1 MLIQNNVFIFGAKL
15 INIRTDAQIGLSR
28 AILSEC
34 WLEAEKKKN
43 KMATNSISVQ
53 SLKDATNQEI
63 SIHKFIGSTNNDVLY
78 EKSAHRRD
86 DHFLFIFQRKGRS
99 KIVLDFKEIELD
111 GGVVLCVLPGQ
122 VHYTKAVEQNTEAW
136 LITLDTRF
144 VSNDYR
150 AIFEKNYFQQ
160 KALAI
165 GNIESRLLNDCIE
178 LILSSKENKE
188 QLNMIPQVTASLIDG
203 CVGMFASVYKQSE
216 EKESVLSRK
225 HIITQQF
232 KHLLL
237 LNYNTHKSTSDY
249 AAMLNI
255 TPAYLNEVLK
265 QITGLTVSF
274 WIQQMILTEAKRLL
288 YATDKT
294 VKEIAYHLGFEDQA
308 YFTRY
313 FSNAEGQ
320 APLQFRLQYRK

>member
-1 MLIQNNVFIFGAKL
+1 ML
-15 INIRTDAQIGLSR
+15 
-28 AILSEC
+28 
-34 WLEAEKKKN
+34 AESKRKN
-43 KMATNSISVQ
+43 KMARNNISIQ
-53 SLKDATNQEI
+53 SLKDITNQEI

-86 DHFLFIFQRKGRS
+86 DHFLFIFQRKGCS
-99 KIVLDFKEIELD
+99 KICVDFKKIELD
-111 GGVVLCVLPGQ
+111 GTVVLCVFPGQ
-122 VHYTKAVEQNTEAW
+122 VHYTTAVEQNTEAW

-144 VSNDYR
+144 VNDDYR
-150 AIFEKNYFQQ
+150 AIFEKYYFQYE
-160 KALAI
+160 AIAI
-165 GNIESRLLNDCIE
+165 GHIESSLLNDCIE

-188 QLNMIPQVTASLIDG
+188 QLNMIPKVTASLIDG
-203 CVGMFASVYKQSE
+203 CVGMFASVYKQQE
-216 EKESVLSRK
+216 ENESVLSRK

-237 LNYNTHKSTSDY
+237 LNYKTHKSTSDY
-249 AAMLNI
+249 ASMLNI

-265 QITGLTVSF
+265 QITGLSVSF

-288 YATDKT
+288 YATDNT
-294 VKEIAYHLGFEDQA
+294 VKEIAYHLGFDDQA